1 MPNLFSSLRECLGFS
16 QIIRSTVFKISSA
29 LTLKS
34 LRFPI
39 GVEIIY
45 KPFSKFF
52 IITIFIFIVSC
63 APVNNTSKNIFVKNY
78 PNETKE
84 TKETKE
90 NSKESAIQNAD
101 SEEILKTKK
110 KKNIENVGS
119 VNISNQ
125 VEILLPNLHSSKI
138 TKNLINSLELA
149 VYKNEINNVQL
160 NINKY
165 GDLKDLDFRMSK
177 IAKPG
182 KMFVGTLNSKEAK
195 VVKNYCS
202 KEILFF
208 SFAGDKDLAGGCVYL
223 INFFPEDDL
232 IALFNYF
239 PTDSKIALLYPENFY
254 GYQINSIIDDIAK
267 KSKSLI
273 INRASYKED
282 LTNARH
288 AIKELGKFE
297 LRKYE
302 LERQKIILKNKDDIV
317 SKNALKKIKKFET
330 LGEVDF
336 THIIL
341 PDYGIR
347 LLEIAPLLPFYDVDP
362 NKVQFVGTG
371 VWDDRIFFNEPSLQN
386 AIFSGI
392 EFKKRRK
399 FFEDYLYI
407 YSEKPLRIS
416 TIPYDLVGI
425 LSYLLNK
432 KFSLNEAYDFMNN
445 NKIKFDGID
454 GKFYF
459 ENNLIVRELD
469 ILQINNGST
478 KKLN

>member
-34 LRFPI
+34 LRLPI

-78 PNETKE
+78 PKE

-110 KKNIENVGS
+110 KINIENVGS

-138 TKNLINSLELA
+138 TKNLINALELA

-182 KMFVGTLNSKEAK
+182 KIFVGTLNSKEAK

-282 LTNARH
+282 LTNARL

-297 LRKYE
+297 FRKHE

-425 LSYLLNK
+425 LSYLLSK